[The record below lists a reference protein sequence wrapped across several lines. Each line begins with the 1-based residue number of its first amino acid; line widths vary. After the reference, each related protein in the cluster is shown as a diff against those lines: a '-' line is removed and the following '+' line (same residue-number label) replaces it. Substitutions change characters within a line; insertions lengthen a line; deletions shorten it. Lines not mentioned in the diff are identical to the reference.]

1 MFESLT
7 DKLELTFKRLRGQG
21 KITEKNIDDALREV
35 RLALLEADVHVKVVK
50 NFIESIKAK
59 SLGQEVLQSLT
70 PEQQFIKI
78 VRDELIGLLGGEY
91 KDLDLKTAPP
101 VVIMLVGLQGS
112 GKTTTLAKLARH
124 LKKDRKRS
132 PFLVSAD
139 IYRPAA
145 IEQLKILGRE
155 LDLPVYDS
163 NPDAFPVA
171 ICQQAL
177 DEANKRFC
185 DVLLIDT
192 TGRLHIDEELMQEL
206 ASIKDALRPHQ
217 ILFVADAMTGQDAVN
232 QALGFDG
239 KLGLSGI
246 ILTKLDGDARGG
258 AALSIRDMV
267 GKPILFSGVGEKLDA
282 LEPFYPDRLAS
293 RILGMGDVLSL
304 IDKVQQ
310 NIEQKEA
317 AQIQKAFQKQQFTLE
332 EFQLQL
338 QQIKRMGSVG
348 SLLEMIPDR
357 KKIASQ
363 VDTEQAEKEIKRVEA
378 IINSM
383 TLGERRNP
391 AILNGARR
399 RRIAQGSGTTVTDVN
414 RLMKQFLEMKKN
426 DAKGEQDGRAIP
438 IQSNAQP
445 FQLKEMEES

>member
-7 DKLELTFKRLRGQG
+7 EKLELTFKRLRGQG
-21 KITEKNIDDALREV
+21 KITEKNIDDAIRDV
-35 RLALLEADVHVKVVK
+35 RLALLEADVHIKVVK
-50 NFIESIKAK
+50 NFLDSVKAK
-59 SLGQEVLQSLT
+59 AMGQEVLQSLT
-70 PEQQFIKI
+70 PDQQFLKI
-78 VRDELIGLLGGEY
+78 VRDELVELLGGEHQ
-91 KDLDLKTAPP
+91 DLDLKTAPP

-124 LKKDRKRS
+124 LNKDKKRS
-132 PFLVSAD
+132 PYLVPAD
-139 IYRPAA
+139 VYRPAA
-145 IEQLKILGRE
+145 IEQLKVLGRE
-155 LDLPVYDS
+155 LNLPVHDS
-163 NPDAFPVA
+163 DPEVSPVA
-171 ICQQAL
+171 LCRQAL
-177 DEANKRFC
+177 GAAQNRLC

-192 TGRLHIDEELMQEL
+192 AGRLHIDDELMQEL
-206 ASIKDALRPHQ
+206 AAIKDAVRPHH

-232 QALGFDG
+232 QASGFDG
-239 KLGLSGI
+239 KLGLTGI

-258 AALSIRDMV
+258 AALSIREMV

-310 NIEQKEA
+310 NVEEKEA
-317 AQIQKAFQKQQFTLE
+317 AKLQKAFLKQQFTLE

-338 QQIKRMGSVG
+338 KQIKRMGSLG
-348 SLLEMIPDR
+348 SLLEMVPGA
-357 KKIASQ
+357 KKLAAQ
-363 VDTEQAEKEIKRVEA
+363 VDTEKAETELKRVDA

-391 AILNGARR
+391 AILNGSRR

-414 RLMKQFLEMKKN
+414 RLMKQFMEMKKMMQRVSKLGVKSLFN
-426 DAKGEQDGRAIP
+426 RMP
-438 IQSNAQP
+438 HPYS
-445 FQLKEMEES
+445 

>member
-7 DKLELTFKRLRGQG
+7 EKLELTFKKLRGQG
-21 KITEKNIDDALREV
+21 KITEKNIDDAIRDV
-35 RLALLEADVHVKVVK
+35 RLALLEADVHIKVVK
-50 NFIESIKAK
+50 NFLDSVKAK
-59 SLGQEVLQSLT
+59 AMGQEVLQSLT
-70 PEQQFIKI
+70 PDQQFLKI
-78 VRDELIGLLGGEY
+78 VRDELVELLGGEHQ
-91 KDLDLKTAPP
+91 DLDLKTAPP

-124 LKKDRKRS
+124 LNKDKKRS
-132 PFLVSAD
+132 PYLVPAD
-139 IYRPAA
+139 VYRPAA
-145 IEQLKILGRE
+145 IEQLKVLGRE
-155 LDLPVYDS
+155 LDLPVHDS
-163 NPDAFPVA
+163 DPEVSPVA
-171 ICQQAL
+171 LCRQAL
-177 DEANKRFC
+177 GAAQNRLC

-192 TGRLHIDEELMQEL
+192 AGRLHIDDELMQEL
-206 ASIKDALRPHQ
+206 AAIKDAVRPHH

-232 QALGFDG
+232 QASGFDG
-239 KLGLSGI
+239 KLGLTGI

-258 AALSIRDMV
+258 AALSIREMV

-310 NIEQKEA
+310 NVEEKEA
-317 AQIQKAFQKQQFTLE
+317 AKLQKAFLKQQFTLE

-338 QQIKRMGSVG
+338 KQIKRMGSLG
-348 SLLEMIPDR
+348 SLLEMVPGA
-357 KKIASQ
+357 KKLAAQ
-363 VDTEQAEKEIKRVEA
+363 VDTEKAETELKRVDA

-391 AILNGARR
+391 AILNGSRR

-414 RLMKQFLEMKKN
+414 RLMKQFMEMKKMMQRVSKLGVKSLFN
-426 DAKGEQDGRAIP
+426 RMP
-438 IQSNAQP
+438 HPYS
-445 FQLKEMEES
+445 

>member
-21 KITEKNIDDALREV
+21 KISEKNIDDALREV

-70 PEQQFIKI
+70 PEQQLVKI

-91 KDLDLKTAPP
+91 QDLDLKTAPP

-163 NPDAFPVA
+163 NPDASPVA

-192 TGRLHIDEELMQEL
+192 AGRLHIDEELMQEL

-258 AALSIRDMV
+258 AALSIREMV

-332 EFQLQL
+332 EFKLQL

-348 SLLEMIPDR
+348 SLLEMIPGG

-391 AILNGARR
+391 AILNGGRR

-414 RLMKQFLEMKKN
+414 RLMKQFMEMKKMMQRVSKLGVRSMLSRMPN
-426 DAKGEQDGRAIP
+426 
-438 IQSNAQP
+438 P
-445 FQLKEMEES
+445 FQ

>member
-7 DKLELTFKRLRGQG
+7 DKLELTFKKLRGQG

-35 RLALLEADVHVKVVK
+35 RLALLEADVHIGVVK
-50 NFIESIKAK
+50 SFLESVKTK

-78 VRDELIGLLGGEY
+78 VRDELIDLLGGEY
-91 KDLDLKTAPP
+91 RELDLKVAPP

-112 GKTTTLAKLARH
+112 GKTTTLAKLARY
-124 LKKDRKRS
+124 LRKDKKRK
-132 PFLVSAD
+132 PYLVPVD

-145 IEQLKILGRE
+145 IDQLKILGEE
-155 LDLPVYDS
+155 LELPVHDS
-163 NPDAFPVA
+163 DPAVSPVTL
-171 ICQQAL
+171 CQQAL
-177 DEANKRFC
+177 ETAKQRFC

-192 TGRLHIDEELMQEL
+192 AGRLHIDEELMEEL
-206 ASIKDALRPHQ
+206 SSIKNTVRPHQ

-232 QALGFDG
+232 QAIGFDG
-239 KLGLSGI
+239 KLGLTGI

-258 AALSIRDMV
+258 AALSIRQMV

-310 NIEQKEA
+310 NVEQKEA
-317 AQIQKAFQKQQFTLE
+317 VRLQQAFQKQQFTLE

-338 QQIKRMGSVG
+338 QQIKKMGSVN
-348 SLLEMIPDR
+348 SLLELIPGA

-363 VDTEQAEKEIKRVEA
+363 VDTEKAEQEMKRVEA

-383 TLGERRNP
+383 TLEERRNP
-391 AILNGARR
+391 AILNGRR
-399 RRIAQGSGTTVTDVN
+399 RLRIAHGSGTTVTDVN
-414 RLMKQFLEMKKN
+414 RLMKQFMEMKKMMQRVSKMGVRSLFSRMPN
-426 DAKGEQDGRAIP
+426 
-438 IQSNAQP
+438 P
-445 FQLKEMEES
+445 FQ

>member
-35 RLALLEADVHVKVVK
+35 RLALLEADVHIKVVK
-50 NFIESIKAK
+50 TFLDSVKTK
-59 SLGQEVLQSLT
+59 SMGQEVLQSLT
-70 PEQQFIKI
+70 PEQQFIKV
-78 VRDELIGLLGGEY
+78 VRDEMVGLLGGDFHE
-91 KDLDLKTAPP
+91 LDLKAAPP

-124 LKKDRKRS
+124 LKKDKKRS
-132 PFLVSAD
+132 PYLVPAD

-145 IEQLKILGRE
+145 IEQLKILGKE
-155 LDLPVYDS
+155 LELPVYDS
-163 NPDAFPVA
+163 NPENSPVA
-171 ICQQAL
+171 ICRQAL
-177 DEANKRFC
+177 DEAKKKFY

-192 TGRLHIDEELMQEL
+192 AGRLHIDEELMHEL
-206 ASIKDALRPHQ
+206 TAIKDAVRPHQ
-217 ILFVADAMTGQDAVN
+217 ILFVADSMTGQDAVN

-239 KLGLSGI
+239 KLDLSGI

-258 AALSIRDMV
+258 AALSIRQMV
-267 GKPILFSGVGEKLDA
+267 GKPILFSGIGEKLDA

-310 NIEQKEA
+310 NVEQKDA
-317 AQIQKAFQKQQFTLE
+317 ARLQQAFQKQQFTLE

-338 QQIKRMGSVG
+338 QQIKRMGPVG
-348 SLLEMIPDR
+348 GLLEMIPGG
-357 KKIASQ
+357 KKLASQ
-363 VDTEQAEKEIKRVEA
+363 VDPEKAEKELKRVEA
-378 IINSM
+378 IVNSM
-383 TLGERRNP
+383 TIKERRNP
-391 AILNGARR
+391 AILNGSRR

-414 RLMKQFLEMKKN
+414 RLMKQFLEMKKMMQRVSKMGVRSLFSRMPN
-426 DAKGEQDGRAIP
+426 
-438 IQSNAQP
+438 P
-445 FQLKEMEES
+445 FN